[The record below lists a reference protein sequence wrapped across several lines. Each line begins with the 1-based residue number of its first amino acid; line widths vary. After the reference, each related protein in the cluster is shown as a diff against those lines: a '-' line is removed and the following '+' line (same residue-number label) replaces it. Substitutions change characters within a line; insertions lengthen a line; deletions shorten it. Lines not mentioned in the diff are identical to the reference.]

1 VAQLSQRDRAAGC
14 VSGSA
19 LATSIIA
26 EHRAG
31 CTRYHSVPVI
41 NALVLSN
48 LCEYRH
54 KSYIGKKTR
63 FFELHFCCRHYGS
76 IFNHLVVIG
85 P

>member
-1 VAQLSQRDRAAGC
+1 MAQLSQRNRAAGC

-54 KSYIGKKTR
+54 KSYIGKKLDFLSYTSVADITD
-63 FFELHFCCRHYGS
+63 LS
-76 IFNHLVVIG
+76 STT
-85 P
+85 